1 MENGSF
7 QSLNLVDVDFVE
19 NEERT
24 LAARQVRRHPEPQ
37 TLEFKT
43 IPRDLR
49 KSGTVEALISQ
60 NEDLMARLKV
70 NIRRMTSL
78 EDENRALQQDLKD
91 LNLSYSSVSD
101 QMLVWREKERIWKDR
116 HKQLENEVRVF
127 QERFPEY
134 QRLEAQVERLKRY
147 QERVK
152 STIKPYLAQ
161 LKEYAQ
167 SLHKQV
173 QALNQELTVKEAQ
186 TSNLDRQLQNQ
197 KEEKEQLARFYE
209 LNQNS
214 LIEGF
219 EKEKA
224 ALNKEV
230 QTLLES
236 NQALE
241 AKTQSLDRSLE
252 RQDELENLVVS
263 LRRNKE
269 DFQKEVQAELEHLRN
284 SSRELK
290 AKITENQLTIGDLQ
304 AEREQLKAQTQAAI
318 SAREEMDEQM
328 TSLRYMWTAKSEENE
343 KLKISIASLEKL
355 NLELSSKLNDLRKQS

>member
-7 QSLNLVDVDFVE
+7 QSLNLVDIDFVE
-19 NEERT
+19 NEDRAPASRMQRPHE
-24 LAARQVRRHPEPQ
+24 HQ
-37 TLEFKT
+37 TFEFKS
-43 IPRDLR
+43 IPRDVR
-49 KSGTVEALISQ
+49 KSGTVEALIAQ

-78 EDENRALQQDLKD
+78 EDENKALQQDVKD
-91 LNLSYSSVSD
+91 LKLSYASVSD
-101 QMLVWREKERIWKDR
+101 QMLVWKEKERIWKEK
-116 HKQLENEVRVF
+116 HKGMENELRTF

-161 LKEYAQ
+161 LKEYA
-167 SLHKQV
+167 SGLHMQV
-173 QALNQELTVKEAQ
+173 QALNQELNVKEA
-186 TSNLDRQLQNQ
+186 TASNLQHQIEAL
-197 KEEKEQLARFYE
+197 KEERDQLARFYE
-209 LNQNS
+209 MNQNS
-214 LIEGF
+214 LIENF
-219 EKEKA
+219 EREKTSLSREIES
-224 ALNKEV
+224 LN
-230 QTLLES
+230 ES

-241 AKTQSLDRSLE
+241 LRTQNLDRSLE

-284 SSRELK
+284 LTREMK
-290 AKITENQLTIGDLQ
+290 TKQTENQLSMGDLQ
-304 AEREQLKAQTQAAI
+304 TERDQLKAQVQSLLT
-318 SAREEMDEQM
+318 SREELEEQM
-328 TSLRYMWTAKSEENE
+328 TSLRYMWTTKSEENE
-343 KLKISIASLEKL
+343 KLKISMASLEKL

>member
-1 MENGSF
+1 
-7 QSLNLVDVDFVE
+7 
-19 NEERT
+19 
-24 LAARQVRRHPEPQ
+24 
-37 TLEFKT
+37 
-43 IPRDLR
+43 
-49 KSGTVEALISQ
+49 
-60 NEDLMARLKV
+60 
-70 NIRRMTSL
+70 
-78 EDENRALQQDLKD
+78 LQQELND
-91 LNLSYSSVSD
+91 LNASHSSVSD
-101 QMLVWREKERIWKDR
+101 QMLIWKEKERLWKEK
-116 HKQLENEVRVF
+116 HKQQEAEIRAF

-167 SLHKQV
+167 NLHKQV
-173 QALNQELTVKEAQ
+173 QALNQELTTKEAINA
-186 TSNLDRQLQNQ
+186 NLEHRLQNF
-197 KEEKEQLARFYE
+197 KDEKEQLAHFYE
-209 LNQNS
+209 MNQNS
-214 LIEGF
+214 LIESF

-224 ALNKEV
+224 SLNKELQV
-230 QTLLES
+230 LHES

-241 AKTQSLDRSLE
+241 AKTQNLDRSLE

-269 DFQKEVQAELEHLRN
+269 DFQRDVQVELEHLRN
-284 SSRELK
+284 QSRELK

-304 AEREQLKAQTQAAI
+304 AEREQLKAQTQ
-318 SAREEMDEQM
+318 SVLSSREEMEEQM